1 MSHFRRGPMK
11 RPSQPRRTACLPES
25 VLQQLNMYALAA
37 GAAGVGMLALS
48 RSAEAKIIYTP
59 AHVDLGFRHK
69 TTYLLD
75 LNHDGI
81 ADFTLSFNA
90 YFESGGFASGLRV
103 APGPNS
109 VWRQFEGL
117 ANDTKPG
124 SIIGT
129 KRHFAR
135 GSALMAS
142 VEGTS
147 NTSYACD
154 RLHFRGLWENQG
166 KGVKNRYL
174 GLRFMVKGKPH
185 FGWARLT
192 VKGGCR
198 QLTGTLTGY
207 AYETIPNRAI
217 VAGKTTGT
225 EDANLEP
232 SDSATLT
239 APISQPGSL
248 GALAMGAPLLS
259 IWRRESVGVL
269 P

>member
-1 MSHFRRGPMK
+1 MK

-48 RSAEAKIIYTP
+48 RSAEAKVIYTP
-59 AHVDLGFRHK
+59 AHVDLGFHHK
-69 TTYLLD
+69 ITYLLD

-81 ADFTLSFNA
+81 TDFTFSFYFHGESGA
-90 YFESGGFASGLRV
+90 FESTLRI
-103 APGPNS
+103 ARGPNS
-109 VWRQFEGL
+109 VWGGKL

-129 KRHFAR
+129 KRNFAY
-135 GSALMAS
+135 GSALMAA
-142 VEGTS
+142 VGGTS
-147 NTSYACD
+147 NSSGKCD
-154 RLHFRGLWENQG
+154 PSLFSGLWENQG

-174 GLRFMVKGKPH
+174 GLRFMVKGEPH

-192 VKGGCR
+192 VTGGCR
-198 QLTGTLTGY
+198 LTATLTGY
-207 AYETIPNRAI
+207 AYETVPNRAI
-217 VAGKTTGT
+217 VAGKKTGT
-225 EDANLEP
+225 DGANLER

-248 GALAMGAPLLS
+248 GGLAMGASGLS
-259 IWRRESVGVL
+259 IWRRESVDVL